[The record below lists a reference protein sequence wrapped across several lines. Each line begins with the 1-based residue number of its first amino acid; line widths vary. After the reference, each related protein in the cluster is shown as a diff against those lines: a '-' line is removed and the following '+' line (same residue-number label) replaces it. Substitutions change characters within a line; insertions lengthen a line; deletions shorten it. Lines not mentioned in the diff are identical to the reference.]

1 MSKQAVKLFELGFD
15 VGFAAHQGERDN
27 QEDSLGFKQLA
38 DGSLLAILSDGMGG
52 HAAGEVA
59 SELAVKAFAEGFLQ
73 AESPIT
79 EQLSQAL
86 QHTQQRLSS
95 HAQQYAECYQMG
107 ATLVAVL
114 LHASCL
120 HWISVGDS
128 LLYRLSSKGDLVK
141 LNQSHTLGERFRH
154 LYEAGALSEQAYQH
168 VEHPQALTSALG
180 LQKLQEVDLNQLDLM
195 LDDTLLLASD
205 GLLTLSQEE
214 IRAILSTKRPAQ
226 QLADALI
233 AAVLTRQ
240 EAGQDNTSVI
250 VIKRHQQKPSAKS
263 TLLLSASAV
272 IVALLVMVL
281 GVASYQLFT
290 LKERLRLLEYDL
302 LDTKVQLENTKAQLE
317 DKTAALRLLEDQAK
331 KPLKS
336 KAKS

>member
-73 AESPIT
+73 AEPQIG

-95 HAQQYAECYQMG
+95 HAQQYTECYQMG
-107 ATLVAVL
+107 ATLVAVV
-114 LHASCL
+114 LHASYL
-120 HWISVGDS
+120 HWVSVGDS
-128 LLYRLSSKGDLVK
+128 LLYRLSAQGELVK
-141 LNQSHTLGERFRH
+141 LNQAHTLGERFRR
-154 LYEAGALSEQAYQH
+154 LYEAGTLSARAYQQ

-180 LQKLQEVDLNQLDLM
+180 LQKLQEVDLNQLELM
-195 LDDTLLLASD
+195 ADDILLLASD

-214 IRAILSTKRPAQ
+214 IRTILTTKRPAQ
-226 QLADALI
+226 PLADALM
-233 AAVLTRQ
+233 AAVLAHHAQ
-240 EAGQDNTSVI
+240 GQDNTSVI
-250 VIKRHQQKPSAKS
+250 VIKRHDNKSSSKPS
-263 TLLLSASAV
+263 LLLSASTV
-272 IVALLVMVL
+272 IVTLLVMVL
-281 GVASYQLFT
+281 GLASYQLFA
-290 LKERLRLLEYDL
+290 LNERLRLLEHDL
-302 LDTKVQLENTKAQLE
+302 LDAKVQLENTKTQLE
-317 DKTAALRLLEDQAK
+317 DKAAALRLLEDQAK